1 ETKVFKRVVIKGRPT
16 TVIEG
21 EQTGEFRDVA
31 VRDAGGENVASGEVK
46 KAETKVSKKIVIKG
60 RPTTVIELFETG
72 LLEDYPVFY
81 HAGKKGIVLRGTVK
95 DIGILCFCS
104 FCMGARVIPPSQFE
118 IHAIKIY
125 KRASQYIC
133 MENGKSLLDIVKE
146 CSKCSLKALQGM
158 IQTLI
163 GPMPEKESIVCRNC
177 KESFWATSTATMG
190 QVCDSCMIHIRR
202 ETNAIRT
209 WRDVNPIKATYV
221 KQSVAIF
228 KAPDSFPDE
237 KSENADE
244 PVAPSRRGRKK
255 KKFLELVPMERSPGR
270 SPVHVDLRTKVPLRV
285 TERSPKPVL
294 VPNSTGIISVNKL
307 VRYDSPAKI
316 SHRSLNAISSPSS
329 SINASRNVSASLG
342 AQWKITKKDQSMH
355 KLVFEEGGLPN
366 GTEVAYYSHGKKL
379 LEGFKKGGGIFCC
392 CCSSEVSPSTF
403 EAHAGWASRRRPSV
417 ALLFLITLK

>member
-1 ETKVFKRVVIKGRPT
+1 MTKRELESKNSLNLSSINQENESASRVRSIVKSNGFVVYTRNKKLKSSVNNNLESNGEFKVTSVDVEVTSQGGECLHNTVITDDLSGIERYRRNDVRVRGRGRGRGRGRRSDMVEVEVKQMEIETEGEGGNVSILRRFTRSALKKSSEGEGGGGGEETGECKDVVVRDDGGGNVASGEVKKAETKVFKRVVIKGRPT

-46 KAETKVSKKIVIKG
+46 KPETKVFKKIVIKG

-221 KQSVAIF
+221 KQ
-228 KAPDSFPDE
+228 
-237 KSENADE
+237 
-244 PVAPSRRGRKK
+244 
-255 KKFLELVPMERSPGR
+255 
-270 SPVHVDLRTKVPLRV
+270 
-285 TERSPKPVL
+285 
-294 VPNSTGIISVNKL
+294 
-307 VRYDSPAKI
+307 RY
-316 SHRSLNAISSPSS
+316 
-329 SINASRNVSASLG
+329 
-342 AQWKITKKDQSMH
+342 T
-355 KLVFEEGGLPN
+355 
-366 GTEVAYYSHGKKL
+366 
-379 LEGFKKGGGIFCC
+379 
-392 CCSSEVSPSTF
+392 
-403 EAHAGWASRRRPSV
+403 
-417 ALLFLITLK
+417 